1 MLITVNIPNELATQ
15 LRPFE
20 KQLPRLLEY
29 GLREYAATT
38 QVGFRGMNEVLELFA
53 KLPTPEEILALR
65 PSETLQTQVQ
75 RLLEKSRTEGLTSEE
90 EQQWQQY
97 EYLEHLVRLA
107 KTHAIL
113 KRNRS

>member
-1 MLITVNIPNELATQ
+1 MLITANVSDELAMQ

-20 KQLPRLLEY
+20 KQLPRLLDY
-29 GLREYAATT
+29 GLREFNATT

-65 PSETLQTQVQ
+65 PSETLRTEIE

-113 KRNRS
+113 KLNRS